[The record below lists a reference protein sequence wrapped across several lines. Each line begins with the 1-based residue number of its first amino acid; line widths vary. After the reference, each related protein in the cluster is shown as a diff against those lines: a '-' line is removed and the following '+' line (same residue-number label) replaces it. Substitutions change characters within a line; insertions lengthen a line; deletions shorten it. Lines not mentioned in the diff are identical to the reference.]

1 MQNMGRISKTV
12 QWGMLICIATM
23 FAYYAFFTATTS
35 DGTGITSQGV
45 VTSSKLRIDKRC
57 QTQDVSQLPVI
68 FKLRTK
74 LGVNYDAGHWFHM
87 SENFMTQHSILR
99 ASGQLTNAS
108 TVIYIF
114 DKGKERSLHE

>member
-1 MQNMGRISKTV
+1 MI
-12 QWGMLICIATM
+12 ICIVMM
-23 FAYYAFFTATTS
+23 FTYYVFFTATTS
-35 DGTGITSQGV
+35 VDETGITTKGV
-45 VTSSKLRIDKRC
+45 TSKLRIDKRC
-57 QTQDVSQLPVI
+57 KTQDVSQLPVI

-99 ASGQLTNAS
+99 ASDQLTNAS

-114 DKGKERSLHE
+114 DKGKNWKR